1 MKTKIITVTMTIL
14 MSITMIAQQ
23 KQEAPQSKAETF
35 SQKSGTLIQKEF
47 ERMGFI
53 AKCQFSVVTYTDLI
67 TQEKAKAVKIEH
79 EHVGKYN
86 TDTKIA
92 VLDSDELD
100 AFIKSLKLIIE
111 SISKTN
117 PVNYTEV
124 TFRSRGGFEAGAY
137 YAKEKWSYYMK
148 LEKFDSDSYVFLEE
162 ADIKAMLAILELCKT
177 KL

>member
-47 ERMGFI
+47 ERIGAI
-53 AKCQFSVVTYTDLI
+53 SKCQFSVVTYTDLI
-67 TQEKAKAVKIEH
+67 SQEKEKAVRIEF
-79 EHVGKYN
+79 EYVGKYN

-92 VLDSDELD
+92 LLDADELD
-100 AFIKSLKLIIE
+100 GFIKSLKLIIE
-111 SISKTN
+111 TISKTT
-117 PVNYTEV
+117 PTNYTEV
-124 TFRSRGGFEAGAY
+124 AFKSRGGFEAGAFY
-137 YAKEKWSYYMK
+137 EKEKWFYYMK
-148 LEKFDSDSYVFLEE
+148 LEKYDSDSYVFLQE
-162 ADIKAMLAILELCKT
+162 ADIKAMLATLELCKT